1 MAASLT
7 TNYMF
12 NLNTYQERVW
22 SFTSDDSGD
31 WVVLDV
37 PGIVAPSITGDT
49 GAALSM
55 TYATLNVH
63 NKSTAY
69 TATDTSIIYNEASP
83 ASMTRATGGFYVM
96 ASTGDEIMYVQN
108 DSGYTADTGR
118 LTVVRGALGTTAAA
132 ASVADDVV
140 LNVLNV
146 VVTGADI
153 DGRAF
158 LRGVVLPSDP
168 KVNMFGAAKR

>member
-12 NLNTYQERVW
+12 NLNAYQERVW
-22 SFTSDDSGD
+22 SWTSDDSGD
-31 WVVLDV
+31 WIVLDV
-37 PGIVAPSITGDT
+37 PGIVAPTMVGDT
-49 GAALSM
+49 GAALAL
-55 TYATLNVH
+55 TYGVVVVN

-69 TATDTSIIYNEASP
+69 AATDTSIVYDGGSP
-83 ASMTRATGGFYVM
+83 ASTTRKAGGFYVM
-96 ASTGDEIMYVQN
+96 ASTGDEIMYVLN
-108 DSGYTADTGR
+108 DSGYTGDTGT

-132 ASVADDVV
+132 ASVADDVS

-146 VVTGADI
+146 IVSGADI

-168 KVNMFGAAKR
+168 KAQMFGAAKR